1 VHLAVAGPFHLFD
14 ATTGR
19 RIDNEAATMETIAA

>member
-1 VHLAVAGPFHLFD
+1 VHVAVEGGPPAYHLFD

-19 RIDNEAATMETIAA
+19 RLGAAP